1 MLTIFFTIIA
11 LLFGSFTNVLIYRC
25 PQDLSIL
32 KPGSF
37 CPECKTPISWLSK
50 LPLLSYVLLGG
61 KCKTCKTQIS
71 FLYPLVEILVPVLSF
86 KFISEAAENAALIQK
101 LSSSMQEQF
110 LDQALNFVDFL
121 FSVTLISITVALA
134 VIDQKHKIL
143 PHLLTYSGI
152 LIGIVFVSIFGT
164 SYYESSEIFSNIADG
179 YLTSFFSS
187 LMQLGIVF
195 FSLDALTHFAN
206 KIYYKE
212 KGLSI
217 ASSGLTFG
225 IRFLEEKITLVYLLL
240 IILVLS
246 LLMNFQDFY
255 LHYLFALLGAS
266 YLINEIL
273 RDFFFQ
279 NLFKNLP
286 DTRLAS
292 AEQAELTDVSMMTAK
307 GERNEVAGDLGKGF
321 TVLGGGDVAMIAMI
335 SVIFGLSKT
344 LLIVLIGFYLL
355 FVFLMFKFIKIFY
368 QAAFDKGT
376 EEKPSGMEL
385 LKANLARHIPL
396 GGALAVSFIAAMMF
410 FS

>member
-1 MLTIFFTIIA
+1 MLIAFFTIIA

-101 LSSSMQEQF
+101 LSSSLQEQF

-134 VIDQKHKIL
+134 VIDQKHKML

-206 KIYYKE
+206 KIYYK
-212 KGLSI
+212 KNGLEI

-225 IRFLEEKITLVYLLL
+225 LRLLEEKITLVYLLL

-266 YLINEIL
+266 YLINEIF
-273 RDFFFQ
+273 RDFFF
-279 NLFKNLP
+279 
-286 DTRLAS
+286 
-292 AEQAELTDVSMMTAK
+292 AK
-307 GERNEVAGDLGKGF
+307 HDQSIPLEEKK

-385 LKANLARHIPL
+385 LKANLSRHIPL